1 MPFVV
6 LADGP
11 GLVFVVFESAASSA
25 ADLPSAAFVA
35 FRLAATPICRRPG
48 CASSQTAGP
57 RPDAFDR
64 ADGAS
69 FLGAR
74 VQSPLTAVYPTGL
87 RLHARAAWIMRP
99 ASV

>member
-1 MPFVV
+1 MPPARMRVGP
-6 LADGP
+6 DG
-11 GLVFVVFESAASSA
+11 GF
-25 ADLPSAAFVA
+25 
-35 FRLAATPICRRPG
+35 
-48 CASSQTAGP
+48 

-74 VQSPLTAVYPTGL
+74 VQSPLTAVYPTGF

>member
-1 MPFVV
+1 MVR
-6 LADGP
+6 
-11 GLVFVVFESAASSA
+11 ASYSWFSNPRRCPLWIFHA
-25 ADLPSAAFVA
+25 AAFVA
-35 FRLAATPICRRPG
+35 FRLAATPICRLARMRVEPDG
-48 CASSQTAGP
+48 GF

-74 VQSPLTAVYPTGL
+74 VQSPWTAVYPTGF